1 MSTLKVDT
9 IQTTGGAAPT
19 LNDLSISHAGSI
31 VQVVQTSLDSGI
43 STTSTSYVT
52 TGLAL
57 AITPKFSTSKLKVM
71 VLGGRN
77 YYGADSVQHDTKLY
91 VDGSAYGGSGRLTSY
106 FNNGGGTSIHYGAW
120 SIVEYIDASDTSER
134 TYQIYHK
141 SSDAAK
147 TVHFNNIG
155 SSNDIHVHMIIYEI
169 KQ

>member
-9 IQTTGGAAPT
+9 IQKTNGSAPT

-31 VQVVQTSLDSGI
+31 VQVVQTRTDSGI
-43 STTSTSYVT
+43 STASTSYVT
-52 TGLAL
+52 TGLTL
-57 AITPKFSTSKLKVM
+57 AITPKFSTSKLKIM

-77 YYGADSVQHDTKLY
+77 YYQSDSVQHDTKLY

-106 FNNGGGTSIHYGAW
+106 YNNGGGTSIHYGAW
-120 SIVEYIDASDTSER
+120 SIVEYIDASSTSAR

-141 SSDAAK
+141 TSDAAK
-147 TVHFNNIG
+147 TVHFNNVG
-155 SSNDIHVHMIIYEI
+155 ASNDIYVHMYIYEI